1 MFSVFCNL
9 LDVAQVI
16 SQYMCCTLAYKNG
29 DCSYVLPDDKHIRT
43 WRTIRGRHK
52 TLATT
57 ATHNGKCPGGFL
69 GGGRAPCPGPRG
81 TSSRMG
87 PSIRC
92 DDDPSHPCGVRLVQL
107 CLIGQEQS
115 VWHSADTRWDPDSY
129 QPLIII

>member
-1 MFSVFCNL
+1 MVTAVMSFLMTNTFERGGRFAADTKHLPPRLHTMASVR
-9 LDVAQVI
+9 VAF
-16 SQYMCCTLAYKNG
+16 
-29 DCSYVLPDDKHIRT
+29 
-43 WRTIRGRHK
+43 W
-52 TLATT
+52 
-57 ATHNGKCPGGFL
+57 

-115 VWHSADTRWDPDSY
+115 VWHSADTRWDPDSH